1 MDFQLLNSRSENIE
15 HYIML
20 KIYNNQGYVEK
31 SEFFFNFFRPSVLKH
46 EKKLL
51 LLVITERIGKQNRTK
66 KKKVVV
72 RTMLKSIKTKHIFD
86 AFLVGTLLRKM
97 KSPTITVAFCRHTTD
112 SLRAD
117 PLLQRC
123 INAPTVLYKVPPIF
137 QIVYT
142 GQQNYACT
150 VHILKK
156 NLK

>member
-1 MDFQLLNSRSENIE
+1 MKKTATFGNNRSNRQAEQD
-15 HYIML
+15 
-20 KIYNNQGYVEK
+20 K
-31 SEFFFNFFRPSVLKH
+31 
-46 EKKLL
+46 EKKR
-51 LLVITERIGKQNRTK
+51 LVF
-66 KKKVVV
+66 

-117 PLLQRC
+117 LLLQRC

-150 VHILKK
+150 IHILKK
-156 NLK
+156 ISSEKEQEEKNNSKIFVIPPLFITFKRMNEIPY